1 MDGTTIR
8 RNYKEAREIAA
19 EFLCEKYNL
28 KVSHRNDKELHLETS
43 KGVFR
48 LCLYIPDP
56 HEVLFDLHE
65 NNRNKENLINGK
77 STGIQ
82 YGDCLLEKKTDWN
95 YRKDGFPHYTS
106 FVKKNKES
114 LGNYEKSLSEFTTGN
129 INYQFKLLV
138 ELMID
143 LCSDKLISGFSV
155 VGSIVSLTN

>member
-1 MDGTTIR
+1 MNGTTIR
-8 RNYKEAREIAA
+8 HNYKEAREMAA

-28 KVSHRNDKELHLETS
+28 KVSHKNDYELHIETS

-65 NNRNKENLINGK
+65 NNRNKENLINGT

-82 YGDCLLEKKTDWN
+82 YGDCLLEKKPDWN

-129 INYQFKLLV
+129 INYKFKLRL

-143 LCSDKLISGFSV
+143 LCSDKLI
-155 VGSIVSLTN
+155 

>member
-56 HEVLFDLHE
+56 REVFFDLHDS
-65 NNRNKENLINGK
+65 NNQDDAQINGRSKKIVGGNCFREKYPKLDLHKEGLAMYKTYVKEN
-77 STGIQ
+77 Q
-82 YGDCLLEKKTDWN
+82 
-95 YRKDGFPHYTS
+95 
-106 FVKKNKES
+106 S
-114 LGNYEKSLSEFTTGN
+114 LVGVEDDKVSENTVDNLCFF
-129 INYQFKLLV
+129 FKV
-138 ELMID
+138 QIMLMIKWAP
-143 LCSDKLISGFSV
+143 DKIL
-155 VGSIVSLTN
+155 